1 MVAVPDILLER
12 LEKEGVGMALLS
24 VVLPAYNE
32 EMMVER
38 AGERLGQLLK
48 DEKIKFELI
57 FRGYGL

>member
-24 VVLPAYNE
+24 VILPAANE

-38 AGERLGQLLK
+38 AGERVGPVV
-48 DEKIKFELI
+48 
-57 FRGYGL
+57 